1 VTINPAVPPTITQA
15 PLSRLVYPAG
25 NASFT
30 VAADGTMPISY
41 QWQHAGTNLPGATLA
56 NLRLTNVDATMTGN
70 YTVTLTNVA
79 GTTVSSPATLTIR
92 TPSANSYEAA
102 VVGYGPLAYW
112 RFGEPSGATVA
123 FDYAGGYDGFYTDVV
138 LAATGAIIGDPNTAA
153 TFDGT
158 SSTVSIGNPAGLN
171 FTGQITLTVWVKPT
185 ATDGL
190 RDILAHGYQT
200 SPNDA
205 EVGLRVN
212 AGDYETWS
220 WDGNNHLAG
229 TTIPPQDIGAWVHL
243 AGTYDGTTW
252 RLYRNGIQVASTADT
267 TGSLIVSSQGWAIGS
282 AGDGT
287 ERFFSG
293 NIDEPAIFNKA
304 LTPDQIQEL
313 YLLGAYGYN
322 LTAPLITVQPAS
334 TAVIA
339 GSTAT
344 LFTVVALGSPPLS
357 YQWLHAG
364 APIAGATTMSLTLSN
379 LYYTDAGSYDVV
391 VTNNV
396 GMTQS
401 AAVTLT
407 VQPPPTFANLTNGL
421 VMHLTFDTTNSTGQF
436 PDTSGNGNDGY
447 PGGSPTL
454 VPGRIGPYAVS
465 LKTDTANYIY
475 NCVIV
480 YPSSTLVF
488 DTNDSFSVSF
498 WVKYTGL
505 PNDLPMIGNS
515 INSTYQLGWVFTDDT
530 GKIECSLVST
540 ANSGTYV
547 KDPLPGSP
555 VTDNGQWHNVVGIVD
570 REQQV
575 ASVYVD
581 GTLAGSWSIVGL
593 GSLDYG
599 NDITLGQDPT
609 FSYGVNGAY
618 TIDDVGIW
626 NRALTSY
633 EAVSIYGAGQN
644 NQSFDVY
651 GPVKAYVNH
660 VGTNIGVS
668 WQAGTLLQSTNVAGP
683 YKAVTGATPP
693 FYQAT
698 PTGSSMFFRIQQ

>member
-1 VTINPAVPPTITQA
+1 
-15 PLSRLVYPAG
+15 
-25 NASFT
+25 
-30 VAADGTMPISY
+30 
-41 QWQHAGTNLPGATLA
+41 
-56 NLRLTNVDATMTGN
+56 
-70 YTVTLTNVA
+70 
-79 GTTVSSPATLTIR
+79 LTIR

-112 RFGEPSGATVA
+112 RLGEPSSATVA
-123 FDYAGGYDGFYTDVV
+123 FDYAGGYDGFYTNVA
-138 LAATGAIIGDPNTAA
+138 LGATGAIAGDPNTAA
-153 TFDGT
+153 TFDGA

-171 FTGQITLTVWVKPT
+171 FTGQITLAAWVKPS

-212 AGDYETWS
+212 GGVYETWS
-220 WDGNNHLAG
+220 WDGNNHG
-229 TTIPPQDIGAWVHL
+229 TGANIPPEDIGAWVHL

-252 RLYRNGIQVASTADT
+252 RLYHNGVQVGATADT
-267 TGSLIVSSQGWAIGS
+267 TGSLIVSVQGWAIGS

-293 NIDEPAIFNKA
+293 DIDEPAIFNKA

-322 LTAPLITVQPAS
+322 LTAPLIVVQPAS
-334 TAVIA
+334 TSGIA
-339 GSTAT
+339 GSAAAS
-344 LFTVVALGSPPLS
+344 FTVVAGGSPPLS
-357 YQWLHAG
+357 YQWRHAG
-364 APIAGATTMSLTLSN
+364 APIAGATASSLTLSN
-379 LYYTDAGSYDVV
+379 LYYTDAGYYDVV

-396 GMTQS
+396 STTQS
-401 AAVTLT
+401 APATLT
-407 VQPPPTFANLTNGL
+407 VLPPPTFANLTNGL
-421 VMHLTFDTTNSTGQF
+421 VMHLTFDSVNSSGQY

-465 LKTDTANYIY
+465 LETDTASSIY
-475 NCVIV
+475 NFV
-480 YPSSTLVF
+480 YVTIPSPTLVF
-488 DTNDSFSVSF
+488 DTNDSFSVAF

-547 KDPLPGSP
+547 QDPLPGSP

-570 REQQV
+570 RGLQV

-581 GTLAGSWSIVGL
+581 GALAGTWSIVGL
-593 GSLDYG
+593 GTLDTG
-599 NDITLGQDPT
+599 NDITMCQDPT
-609 FSYGVNGAY
+609 FGYGVNGAY
-618 TIDDVGIW
+618 TLDDVGIW

-660 VGTNIGVS
+660 VGTN
-668 WQAGTLLQSTNVAGP
+668 VAGP